1 MFATQSPSTPCR
13 QTSHYTPARPSPL
26 GLRSSNIATPPWT
39 MGSPSRA
46 GSGHP
51 QKPTGANENAF
62 SPVPFS
68 SFSLHNDSPQTQQLS
83 QPTFGAPTSVSTP
96 FNFSPSQAN
105 MMSPTS
111 PSPSTRATKFSDRY
125 TNQVANPMKST
136 TSLARSK
143 TRKMF
148 MNRVRNERDEGR
160 HEARGEQMMHADY
173 LADKRKWEESMA
185 RDMDIVPMQGDME
198 EDDMLPDDDARA
210 LDEFVS
216 QEEAMEM
223 AMQDQQNGSFSDDE
237 YDDIFMT
244 LPEHALSYESQDM
257 DMS

>member
-1 MFATQSPSTPCR
+1 MFATHPSTPFR
-13 QTSHYTPARPSPL
+13 QTSHYTPTRPSPL
-26 GLRSSNIATPPWT
+26 GPRNSNIATPPWT
-39 MGSPSRA
+39 MGSPTRA

-51 QKPTGANENAF
+51 QKPTGAQENAF

-68 SFSLHNDSPQTQQLS
+68 SFSPHNDSHQTQPQK
-83 QPTFGAPTSVSTP
+83 QPIFGAPAVSTP
-96 FNFSPSQAN
+96 FNFSPTNN
-105 MMSPTS
+105 MMSPAS

-125 TNQVANPMKST
+125 ANQVANPMKTS

-143 TRKMF
+143 TRKMY

-160 HEARGEQMMHADY
+160 FEARGEQMMHADY
-173 LADKRKWEESMA
+173 LADKRRWEESMV
-185 RDMDIVPMQGDME
+185 RDMDVPTGDME
-198 EDDMLPDDDARA
+198 EDDMLPDDDTRA
-210 LDEFVS
+210 FDEFVF

-223 AMQDQQNGSFSDDE
+223 AMQQSGDQNGCFSDDE

-244 LPEHALSYESQDM
+244 LPEPTLGESQDM

>member
-1 MFATQSPSTPCR
+1 MFTTQSPSTPFR

-26 GLRSSNIATPPWT
+26 GLRSPNIATPPWT
-39 MGSPSRA
+39 M
-46 GSGHP
+46 
-51 QKPTGANENAF
+51 
-62 SPVPFS
+62 VPFS
-68 SFSLHNDSPQTQQLS
+68 SFSLHNDSQDQTQQQS
-83 QPTFGAPTSVSTP
+83 QPIFGAPASVSTP
-96 FNFSPSQAN
+96 LNFSPNQAN

-125 TNQVANPMKST
+125 ATRVANPMKST

-148 MNRVRNERDEGR
+148 MNRVRSERDEGR
-160 HEARGEQMMHADY
+160 FEARGEQMMHADY

-185 RDMDIVPMQGDME
+185 RDMDVLPMQGDME
-198 EDDMLPDDDARA
+198 EDHMLPDDDTRA
-210 LDEFVS
+210 FDDFVS

-223 AMQDQQNGSFSDDE
+223 AMQQSGDQQNGSFSDDE

-244 LPEHALSYESQDM
+244 LPEPALSYESQDM